1 MIMASNPLH
10 GLWTLTDREL
20 KKWYKA
26 PVVLIVTLIQP
37 IVWLAFFGKSM
48 NMASIFTSG
57 SVNIPGLNIPKQII
71 DQIAQAYLKS
81 TFGTTDYFSFL
92 AASMVAQITFF
103 TAMNSGMSIVWDR
116 RLGVLDKLL
125 TTPVP
130 RGSII
135 MGKVLNSVLRS
146 LAQATI
152 VLIIATL
159 LGMKFN
165 TSLTPLGFALS
176 IVGVYAALTLLALG
190 FSALYLTLAL
200 RSTNWQSQM
209 AIINLLNMPL
219 MFASNSFY
227 PIKMMPWWLRP
238 IAYINPLTYVNDVTR
253 GLLLGIS
260 TFSVPMDFL
269 YLAVFAIAFSAIG
282 IVLSWRFLSEG

>member
-48 NMASIFTSG
+48 NMASIFTNG
-57 SVNIPGLNIPKQII
+57 SINIPGLNIPKQII

-92 AASMVAQITFF
+92 AASMVTQITFF

-219 MFASNSFY
+219 MFASNS
-227 PIKMMPWWLRP
+227 
-238 IAYINPLTYVNDVTR
+238 
-253 GLLLGIS
+253 S
-260 TFSVPMDFL
+260 TQ
-269 YLAVFAIAFSAIG
+269 
-282 IVLSWRFLSEG
+282 

>member
-1 MIMASNPLH
+1 
-10 GLWTLTDREL
+10 
-20 KKWYKA
+20 
-26 PVVLIVTLIQP
+26 
-37 IVWLAFFGKSM
+37 
-48 NMASIFTSG
+48 
-57 SVNIPGLNIPKQII
+57 
-71 DQIAQAYLKS
+71 
-81 TFGTTDYFSFL
+81 
-92 AASMVAQITFF
+92 
-103 TAMNSGMSIVWDR
+103 
-116 RLGVLDKLL
+116 
-125 TTPVP
+125 
-130 RGSII
+130 
-135 MGKVLNSVLRS
+135 
-146 LAQATI
+146 

-238 IAYINPLTYVNDVTR
+238 VAYINPLTYVNDITR

-260 TFSVPMDFL
+260 AFSIPMDFF
-269 YLAVFAIAFSAIG
+269 YLALFAMIFSTMG

>member
-1 MIMASNPLH
+1 MEMSNPLH
-10 GLWTLTDREL
+10 GLWALTDREL

-48 NMASIFTSG
+48 NMTSIFANG
-57 SVNIPGLNIPKQII
+57 SVNIPGLNIPKQVI

-116 RLGVLDKLL
+116 RLGVLGKLL

-135 MGKVLNSVLRS
+135 MGKVLNSVIRS

-152 VLIIATL
+152 VLLIAVL

-165 TSLTPLGFALS
+165 TKLTPLEFALS
-176 IVGVYAALTLLALG
+176 IIGVYAALTLLSLG
-190 FSALYLTLAL
+190 FSSLYLTLAL

-219 MFASNSFY
+219 MFASNSFD
-227 PIKMMPWWLRP
+227 PIKLMPWWLRP
-238 IAYINPLTYVNDVTR
+238 VAYVNPLTYVNDVTR
-253 GLLLGIS
+253 GLLLGVS
-260 TFSVPMDFL
+260 SFSVPMDFL
-269 YLAVFAIAFSAIG
+269 YLIIFAVVFSTIG
-282 IVLSWRFLSEG
+282 IVLSWRFLSEA